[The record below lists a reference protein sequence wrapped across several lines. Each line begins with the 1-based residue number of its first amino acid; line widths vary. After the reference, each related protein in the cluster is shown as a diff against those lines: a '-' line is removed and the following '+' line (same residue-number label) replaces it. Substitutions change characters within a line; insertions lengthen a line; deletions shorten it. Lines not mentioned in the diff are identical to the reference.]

1 MSFGSSVGDIILL
14 IQLAHKNYRNC
25 KEAGGEYV
33 EIARE
38 VRSLHSILR
47 TVRDEAEREDSLIF
61 KSGSEERR
69 DLIELA
75 DGCKGVLEGID
86 VLLSKYKGLA
96 PHGVDI
102 GKASKLWQKF
112 RFGTEIEDLGKLR
125 WKIITYTSTLAVLVD
140 SINLKA
146 TERVGD
152 IAGRIENRMG
162 DGFTEM
168 MDRLEG
174 FEDMRKAVLFIATRA
189 RASQRHQAMESVLS
203 LSTYADDDKEVWRQ
217 FRSQL
222 VSLGFRS
229 DSLDRHMEILKAYMM
244 KLDGSGVLDEAVQQS
259 GSSTLSWCGNASF
272 RATNLSLLG
281 TAEEQ
286 QADLEGSM
294 EQTLETMS
302 PGMRFSSERSPP
314 QGQILHPQGSQAP
327 AAQAHLP
334 QPVLKHQISDGAQY
348 LSVGATRQSLDQ
360 EMPDRARTT
369 RRRRIPRIK
378 VDEFTAQEKASDVS
392 SLHLPLEIEISSP
405 GTYASDTDSDV
416 EVLLRQTSR
425 RPAAFA
431 ESYHAVSEAGN
442 NQLMLRMNA
451 SELKKLDVV
460 SKRPQQ
466 LDRHI
471 SWAGPESGLVRRH
484 YQKLTPRVEDDIDS
498 ESTDIT
504 VRDVKISSRK
514 EKQTGRTEKMEKTAE
529 WLDPEV
535 SHRPVRDRANS
546 SPRSRK
552 PMSISNE
559 ELHLGGSWPSG
570 ESSRPSP
577 ATSKSQ
583 SNVSSVDRRARS
595 FTAYANTSESKKEAR
610 DNVSFDYKQRRRSQ
624 SPEARINGEA
634 VPDSKLTLAAKA
646 AIVAGAVEAFRVR
659 NEPGSWTGDKGK
671 RIITAAIGAGSIG
684 TTKDDVDSKRTAEKA
699 VYSDS
704 EPQSDSVL
712 DSETID

>member
-38 VRSLHSILR
+38 VRSLYSILR
-47 TVRDEAEREDSLIF
+47 TVRDEVEREDSLIF

-75 DGCKGVLEGID
+75 DGCKGVLEGIA

-96 PHGVDI
+96 PDGVDI

-152 IAGRIENRMG
+152 IAGRIENQMG
-162 DGFTEM
+162 DGFAEM

-174 FEDMRKAVLFIATRA
+174 FEDMRKAVLFITTRA

-286 QADLEGSM
+286 QADSEGSM

-302 PGMRFSSERSPP
+302 PGMCLSSERSP

-348 LSVGATRQSLDQ
+348 LSAGATRQSLDQ

-378 VDEFTAQEKASDVS
+378 VDEFTAQEKPSDVS

-425 RPAAFA
+425 RPVAYA

-442 NQLMLRMNA
+442 NQLMLRIKT
-451 SELKKLDVV
+451 SELKKPDVV
-460 SKRPQQ
+460 SKRPQH
-466 LDRHI
+466 LDRQM
-471 SWAGPESGLVRRH
+471 SWAGPDSGPGRRQ
-484 YQKLTPRVEDDIDS
+484 YQKLTPRVVDDIDS

-504 VRDVKISSRK
+504 GRNVRTSSRK
-514 EKQTGRTEKMEKTAE
+514 KKQLPTGKTEKMEKTAA

-552 PMSISNE
+552 LMSISNE
-559 ELHLGGSWPSG
+559 ELYLGGSWPSG
-570 ESSRPSP
+570 ESSPLSP

-583 SNVSSVDRRARS
+583 SNVRYEKV
-595 FTAYANTSESKKEAR
+595 KKGSDFRPKVLQSTKTKKPSQSGACEGE
-610 DNVSFDYKQRRRSQ
+610 VQQRR
-624 SPEARINGEA
+624 
-634 VPDSKLTLAAKA
+634 
-646 AIVAGAVEAFRVR
+646 
-659 NEPGSWTGDKGK
+659 
-671 RIITAAIGAGSIG
+671 
-684 TTKDDVDSKRTAEKA
+684 
-699 VYSDS
+699 
-704 EPQSDSVL
+704 
-712 DSETID
+712 